1 MYMKAVTLYREQR
14 AQALLLLRSEYSRYA
29 LKLSGIEFV
38 EVYKIVRSVREGYQ
52 NRS

>member
-1 MYMKAVTLYREQR
+1 MYMKVVTLYREQE
-14 AQALLLLRSEYSRYA
+14 ALLLLRPVYSRYA